1 MTITR
6 GAPGSAGTP
15 SSRWSKPPMMPTP
28 RTTTSTPG
36 GTITSMPPMIATALT
51 TISRSAKFASRRS
64 ISPPP
69 QKARQLKRRGAVH
82 RPLRWKP
89 LITATAQVDVPE
101 SSPPTMRSAQPPP
114 AAGSFVIDTAGATV
128 APGAGRSRVMG
139 ASSP

>member
-1 MTITR
+1 MT
-6 GAPGSAGTP
+6 
-15 SSRWSKPPMMPTP
+15 PMP

-51 TISRSAKFASRRS
+51 TTSRSAKFASRRS

-69 QKARQLKRRGAVH
+69 QKANALKRRGAVH

-101 SSPPTMRSAQPPP
+101 SSPPTIRPAQPPP
-114 AAGSFVIDTAGATV
+114 ATGSFVSDTAGATA
-128 APGAGRSRVMG
+128 APDAGRSRVRG

>member
-1 MTITR
+1 
-6 GAPGSAGTP
+6 
-15 SSRWSKPPMMPTP
+15 MMPTP

-36 GTITSMPPMIATALT
+36 GTITSTPPMIATALT

-69 QKARQLKRRGAVH
+69 QKAKQLKRRGAVH

-89 LITATAQVDVPE
+89 LITATAQLDVPG

-114 AAGSFVIDTAGATV
+114 PAGSFVRETAGTGAV
-128 APGAGRSRVMG
+128 PAPGRSRVIG